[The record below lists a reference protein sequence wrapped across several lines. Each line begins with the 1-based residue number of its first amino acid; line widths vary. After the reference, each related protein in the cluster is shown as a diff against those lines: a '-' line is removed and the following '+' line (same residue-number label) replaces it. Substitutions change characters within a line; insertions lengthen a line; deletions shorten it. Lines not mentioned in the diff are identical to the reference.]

1 MKTIRTSSRGSRSVL
16 GLAASLIILTGT
28 AMLSGADNPAPSENK
43 KWDYTALS
51 KAPAKAKARSNPLGN
66 DPDAVAAGKKL
77 FGAHCAECH
86 GKDAGGARRGPSLRV
101 VTTQEATP
109 GALFYV
115 LTNGVV
121 RHGMPGWGKLPPS
134 QRWQLV
140 SFLKS
145 LRDETK

>member
-16 GLAASLIILTGT
+16 RLTASLIIL
-28 AMLSGADNPAPSENK
+28 SGAVMLAEAGNPAPSENK
-43 KWDYTALS
+43 KWNYTALT
-51 KAPAKAKARSNPLGN
+51 KAPAKARAQSNPLEN

-101 VTTQEATP
+101 ATTQEATP
-109 GALFYV
+109 GALFFV

-121 RHGMPGWGKLPPS
+121 RRGMPGWGNLPPS
-134 QRWQLV
+134 QRWQVV

-145 LRDETK
+145 LHEVKK